1 MKIFKYLFF
10 ALACCLATSCVEDE
24 KDLFSDSAAQRIN
37 ASVKSYTDLLESS
50 ENGWIMNFYPAHDG
64 EMGGVVFTVNFKD
77 GVVSLLSEEDP
88 EAEAAKSLYQ
98 VKGEQEVLL
107 TFDSY
112 TELFHQFS
120 EPLGSSAPSG
130 MESDYEFAF
139 KSVSANADTIM
150 LKGKRYAQPLQLIRL
165 KEDAQSYVKEIATLH
180 EAMFAM
186 PHTLGLVNGKD
197 SVEVSFEGDVLEF
210 AEYVDAPTDFDPE
223 NKDYIVH
230 DIPFVITKTGAHF
243 QTPVIM
249 NGETF
254 QDLTFDA
261 ESEELRAVGA
271 NVVFPVVLPEDYTLY
286 EDFIG
291 DWTLGVYNNLRKVD
305 ITLEPKEP
313 GKSFTVKGISKYFDM
328 VADYNKTT
336 GRIEIY
342 AQKVGESN
350 GIDVWAAAWAL
361 KAGGSLTWSSLYG
374 IQFVKDMS
382 AAVPTYTVKT
392 ADNDF
397 VVDSF
402 ILWGIKDG
410 ASAGGFSSWTFNG
423 MNSYQFPYI
432 SSLVKK

>member
-50 ENGWIMNFYPAHDG
+50 EKGWIMNFYPAHDG

-165 KEDAQSYVKEIATLH
+165 KEDAQSFVKEIAVLH
-180 EAMFAM
+180 ESMFSM

-230 DIPFVITKTGAHF
+230 DIPFVTTKTGVHF
-243 QTPVIM
+243 QTPVTM

-261 ESEELRAVGA
+261 ESEELHAVGA
-271 NVVFPVVLPEDYTLY
+271 DVVFPVVLPEDYTSY

-291 DWTLGVYNNLRKVD
+291 DWSLFIDSGNINVA
-305 ITLEPKEP
+305 ITLEPLVV
-313 GKSFTVKGISKYFDM
+313 GKSFTVKGISNYFDM
-328 VADYNKTT
+328 VAVYSKTT
-336 GRIEIY
+336 GRIEIHS
-342 AQKVGESN
+342 QKVGENN
-350 GIDVWAAAWAL
+350 GIDVWAAAWAID
-361 KAGGSLTWSSLYG
+361 AGGTLTWSEAYG
-374 IQFVKDMS
+374 IEFIKDLS
-382 AAVPTYTVKT
+382 ADVPTYTIKPLNY
-392 ADNDF
+392 DLPSE
-397 VVDSF
+397 SF

-410 ASAGGFSSWTFNG
+410 ASAGQFSAWKFNG
-423 MNSYQFPYI
+423 MNNNRLPHI
-432 SSLVKK
+432 IGMVKK